1 MAHDPIGGSDFKV
14 LSDFTNRRA
23 VASIDNLVAKKLIDF
38 ALPPSERDL
47 LSCTRHSRLF
57 RVG

>member
-1 MAHDPIGGSDFKV
+1 MAHHPVGGSDLKV

-38 ALPPSERDL
+38 ALPLSERAL
-47 LSCTRHSRLF
+47 LSCNRHSKLF
-57 RVG
+57 RVE